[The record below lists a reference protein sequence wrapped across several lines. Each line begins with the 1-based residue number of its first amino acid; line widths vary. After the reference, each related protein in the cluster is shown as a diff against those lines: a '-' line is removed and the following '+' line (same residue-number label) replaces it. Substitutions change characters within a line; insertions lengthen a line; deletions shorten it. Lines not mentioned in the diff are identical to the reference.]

1 MQGVSMKRMEK
12 KRKATMVRLSEED
25 LRAILAIRM
34 QTGIRSDNQAIVYAI
49 HFTARQLEQ
58 KGEGKG

>member
-1 MQGVSMKRMEK
+1 MI
-12 KRKATMVRLSEED
+12 RLSEED
-25 LRAILAIRM
+25 LRAILDIRA

-49 HFTARQLEQ
+49 RFTAKHLTLQ

>member
-1 MQGVSMKRMEK
+1 MEK
-12 KRKATMVRLSEED
+12 KGKATMVRLTEED
-25 LRAILAIRM
+25 LKAILAIRM

-49 HFTARQLEQ
+49 RFTAKHQSEQ